1 MFDLTGK
8 KVLITGSSS
17 GIGAAAAETLA
28 EAGAEVFVHASH
40 SPEKAWTICNGI
52 SGISHPVVA
61 DLCESDCADLL
72 YEQTGDL
79 DILVLSASVQ
89 IRKPWEEITEEDFE
103 RQIRINLL
111 ASMKLMQKYTPHMK
125 QQHWGRVIMIGSVQQ
140 YKPHKDML
148 IYAASK
154 EAQMSMVRN
163 LSKQLSPFGI
173 TVNNMSPGTILTPR
187 NADALSDPVY
197 QKAVLSNIPCG
208 YVGEPKDCVGA
219 ILLLAS
225 EEGRY
230 INGTDIICDGGM
242 HL

>member
-28 EAGAEVFVHASH
+28 QAGAEVFVHASR
-40 SPEKAWTICNGI
+40 SLEKAQVVCNSI
-52 SGISHPVVA
+52 SGNTHPVVA
-61 DLCESDCADLL
+61 DLYESNCADML
-72 YEQTGDL
+72 YKQTGDV
-79 DILVLSASVQ
+79 DVLVLCASIQ
-89 IRKPWEEITEEDFE
+89 IRKPWEEITEADFD

-111 ASMKLMQKYTPHMK
+111 ASMKLVQKYVSHMK
-125 QQHWGRVIMIGSVQQ
+125 EQHWGRVIMIGSVQQ

-154 EAQMSMVRN
+154 EAQMSFVRN
-163 LSKQLSPFGI
+163 LAKQLCTFGI

-187 NADALSDPVY
+187 SVDALSDPVY
-197 QKAVLSNIPCG
+197 RDVVLSRIPCG

-230 INGTDIICDGGM
+230 INGTDIVCDGGM

>member
-8 KVLITGSSS
+8 NVLITGSSS

-28 EAGAEVFVHASH
+28 MAGAEVFVHASR
-40 SPEKAWTICNGI
+40 SLAKAQAICNGI
-52 SGISHPVVA
+52 SGITHPVAA
-61 DLCESDCADLL
+61 DLCDSSCAELL

-79 DILVLSASVQ
+79 DILVLCASIQ
-89 IRKPWEEITEEDFE
+89 IRKPWEEITEEDFD
-103 RQIRINLL
+103 RQIRVNLL
-111 ASMKLMQKYTPHMK
+111 SSMKLVQKYVPHMK

-140 YKPHKDML
+140 YKPHKDMM

-163 LSKQLSPFGI
+163 LSKQLAPYGI

-187 NADALSDPVY
+187 NADALSDTAY
-197 QKAVLSNIPCG
+197 REIVLSHIPCG
-208 YVGEPKDCVGA
+208 YVGEPKDCAGA
-219 ILLLAS
+219 IMLLAS

-230 INGTDIICDGGM
+230 INGIDIVCDGGM

>member
-28 EAGAEVFVHASH
+28 QAGAEVFVHASH
-40 SPEKAWTICNGI
+40 SLEKAQGVCDGI
-52 SGISHPVVA
+52 SGITHPVVA
-61 DLCESDCADLL
+61 DLQESGCADAL
-72 YEQTGDL
+72 YEQTGDV
-79 DILVLSASVQ
+79 DVLVLCASIQ

-111 ASMKLMQKYTPHMK
+111 ASMKLTQKYVPHMK
-125 QQHWGRVIMIGSVQQ
+125 QQHWGRIIMIGSVQQ

-154 EAQMSMVRN
+154 EAQMSLVRN

-173 TVNNMSPGTILTPR
+173 TVNNMSPGVIQTPR
-187 NADALSDPVY
+187 SAGALSDPVY
-197 QKAVLSNIPCG
+197 REVVLSRIPCG
-208 YVGEPKDCVGA
+208 YAGEPKDCAGA

-230 INGTDIICDGGM
+230 INGTDIVCDGGM